1 MAADTTL
8 AGLDAL
14 DLDDERP
21 GASARERAA
30 RIARAT
36 WPKLA
41 AVVLVWV
48 VWELIH
54 LSGWKKFVL
63 PGPGVTLSN
72 LWDQLR
78 TGLLWHAIGDT
89 LERAVIGYAVA
100 LIIGTVVGLLVARI
114 SPLRAAVGSLITG
127 LQTLPSAAWLP
138 FAIILFGLNTSA
150 IIFVIVMA
158 AAPAIA
164 NGLIAGVDYTPPL
177 LLKAGKVMGLR
188 GVSLNRFLVL
198 PAALPTFVAG
208 MKQGWA
214 IAGVDYTPP
223 LLLKAGKVMGLR
235 GVSLN
240 RFLVL
245 PAALPTFVAGMKQG
259 WAFAWH
265 GLLTAELLVL
275 VAGEPSIGVLFQAD
289 QDQTDMPSTIA
300 VMIVILVLGIAVDAG
315 FGVANRAIR
324 KRWGLS

>member
-14 DLDDERP
+14 DLGGERP

-41 AVVLVWV
+41 AIVLVWV

-214 IAGVDYTPP
+214 
-223 LLLKAGKVMGLR
+223 
-235 GVSLN
+235 
-240 RFLVL
+240 
-245 PAALPTFVAGMKQG
+245 
-259 WAFAWH
+259 FAWH

-315 FGVANRAIR
+315 FGVANRSIR

>member
-14 DLDDERP
+14 DLRDERP
-21 GASARERAA
+21 GTSGRERAA
-30 RIARAT
+30 RIARAV
-36 WPKLA
+36 WPKVA
-41 AVVLVWV
+41 AIVLVWI

-72 LWDQLR
+72 LWSQLQ

-89 LERAVIGYAVA
+89 LERAIIGYALA
-100 LIIGTVVGLLVARI
+100 LVIGTVVGLLVARI
-114 SPLRAAVGSLITG
+114 APLRAAVGSLITG

-150 IIFVIVMA
+150 ILFVIVMA
-158 AAPAIA
+158 ATPAIA

-188 GVSLNRFLVL
+188 GLSLTRYLIM

-208 MKQGWA
+208 MKQA
-214 IAGVDYTPP
+214 
-223 LLLKAGKVMGLR
+223 
-235 GVSLN
+235 
-240 RFLVL
+240 
-245 PAALPTFVAGMKQG
+245 

-275 VAGEPSIGVLFQAD
+275 VAGEPSIGVLFSAD

-300 VMIVILVLGIAVDAG
+300 IMIVILVLGIAVDAL

>member
-14 DLDDERP
+14 DLGDERP
-21 GASARERAA
+21 GADGRERTA
-30 RIARAT
+30 RIART
-36 WPKLA
+36 VWPKVA
-41 AVVLVWV
+41 AIGLVWII
-48 VWELIH
+48 WELIH
-54 LSGWKKFVL
+54 LSGWKKLVL

-72 LWDQLR
+72 LWAQAQ

-89 LERAVIGYAVA
+89 LERAVIGYALA
-100 LIIGTVVGLLVARI
+100 LVIGTVVGLLVARI
-114 SPLRAAVGSLITG
+114 PPLRAAVGSLITG
-127 LQTLPSAAWLP
+127 LQTMPSAAWIP

-150 IIFVIVMA
+150 IMFIIVMA

-188 GVSLNRFLVL
+188 GLSLNRYL
-198 PAALPTFVAG
+198 
-208 MKQGWA
+208 
-214 IAGVDYTPP
+214 I
-223 LLLKAGKVMGLR
+223 
-235 GVSLN
+235 
-240 RFLVL
+240 L

-259 WAFAWH
+259 WAFTWH
-265 GLLTAELLVL
+265 ALLTAELLVL

-300 VMIVILVLGIAVDAG
+300 IMIVILI
-315 FGVANRAIR
+315 FGVIVDVLFGRANNAIR
-324 KRWGLS
+324 KRWGLT